1 MENLIKFFIE
11 IGRLKRMPR
20 RGWVINRIENPESI
34 AEHIFRA
41 TVMTWILGEKKK
53 LNREKLLKMILIHDL
68 CEVYAGDITP
78 YDKILPKNKK
88 KLAKLMRTWPR
99 FSNKEKEKTAR
110 EKYKK
115 EWQSLMKLTETLP
128 PKLKK
133 EIRNLW
139 LEFKKGLTKEARFA
153 YQADRMENLLQ
164 ALEYWKRYRRPPL
177 MPWWWWAREF
187 FHDPLLVEFM
197 GALDKK
203 FLKKKK
209 KSK

>member
-20 RGWVINRIENPESI
+20 RGWVINRIKNPESI

-99 FSNKEKEKTAR
+99 FSNKEKEKTAL